1 MALGGRPAEGQKD
14 LPGTCSPVFSPTGV
28 GRQAHSHEPW
38 TVTLRETLS
47 GNRVGLEKEENKDRS
62 KISDEDPQK
71 RKGPGTE
78 GSSGDEATLRLCVRE
93 KEAHRIPYEKEAK
106 NGEGEKKGCPAF

>member
-1 MALGGRPAEGQKD
+1 M
-14 LPGTCSPVFSPTGV
+14 
-28 GRQAHSHEPW
+28 
-38 TVTLRETLS
+38 
-47 GNRVGLEKEENKDRS
+47 GLEKEENKDGG

-93 KEAHRIPYEKEAK
+93 KEAHGILS
-106 NGEGEKKGCPAF
+106 GDGDKKGCPAF